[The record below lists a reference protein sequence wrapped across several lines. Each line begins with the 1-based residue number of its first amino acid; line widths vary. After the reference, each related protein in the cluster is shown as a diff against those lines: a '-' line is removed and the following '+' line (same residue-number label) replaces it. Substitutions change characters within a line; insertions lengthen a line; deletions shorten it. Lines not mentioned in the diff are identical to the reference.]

1 MIKLQNITKSFEQA
15 GGLFHALHTIDLH
28 VKKGE
33 CVVLRGAS
41 GSGKS
46 TLLSLIAGLQKP
58 TSGYIEV
65 DGKAIAKLPE
75 AHSAQFRR
83 ETIGFIFQKYHLI
96 PTLSV
101 EENILLPLIPFN
113 FSLAEAKGRVQAV
126 MEQFSIAHK
135 ARLHVK
141 LLSGGE
147 QQMLA
152 IARGLMARPK
162 LLLLDEPSLGLAP
175 LYIKKIFQ
183 TLRELNRDHGVTILL
198 IEQNAHHALRVAHR
212 GYVMQHGQI
221 VMTGSGRDLLA
232 SAEVRAAYLE
242 GGHAPEGE

>member
-1 MIKLQNITKSFEQA
+1 MILLQDVFKSFEQA
-15 GGLFHALHTIDLH
+15 DTTFDALREIDLH

-33 CVVLRGAS
+33 CVVLKGAS

-96 PTLSV
+96 PSLSV
-101 EENILLPLIPFN
+101 EENILAPLIPFN
-113 FSLAEAKGRVQAV
+113 LPLHEAKEKVQNV
-126 MEQFSIAHK
+126 MEQFSISHK
-135 ARLHVK
+135 AHLHVK

-147 QQMLA
+147 QQRTA
-152 IARGLMARPK
+152 IARALVCSPK
-162 LLLLDEPSLGLAP
+162 ILLADEPTANLDVALSLSLMGYFEMLKNKGVSIVIATHDAMVVEQS
-175 LYIKKIFQ
+175 FVD
-183 TLRELNRDHGVTILL
+183 RVVELKNGC
-198 IEQNAHHALRVAHR
+198 
-212 GYVMQHGQI
+212 I
-221 VMTGSGRDLLA
+221 VS
-232 SAEVRAAYLE
+232 
-242 GGHAPEGE
+242 

>member
-33 CVVLRGAS
+33 CVVLKGAS

-58 TSGYIEV
+58 TSGHIEV

-83 ETIGFIFQKYHLI
+83 ETVGFIFQKYHLI

-113 FSLAEAKGRVQAV
+113 LSLAEAKGRVQAV

-147 QQMLA
+147 QQRTA
-152 IARGLMARPK
+152 IARALVCSPK
-162 LLLLDEPSLGLAP
+162 ILLADEPTANLDASLSLSLMGYFEMLKSKGVSIVIATHDALVVEQP
-175 LYIKKIFQ
+175 LVD
-183 TLRELNRDHGVTILL
+183 RVVELKNGCI
-198 IEQNAHHALRVAHR
+198 I
-212 GYVMQHGQI
+212 
-221 VMTGSGRDLLA
+221 S
-232 SAEVRAAYLE
+232 
-242 GGHAPEGE
+242 

>member
-1 MIKLQNITKSFEQA
+1 MILLQDVFKSFEQA
-15 GGLFHALHTIDLH
+15 DTTFNALREIDLH

-33 CVVLRGAS
+33 CVVLKGAS

-96 PTLSV
+96 PSLSV
-101 EENILLPLIPFN
+101 EENILAPLIPFN
-113 FSLAEAKGRVQAV
+113 LPLHEAKEKVQNV
-126 MEQFSIAHK
+126 MEQFSISHK

-147 QQMLA
+147 QQRTA
-152 IARGLMARPK
+152 IARALVCSPK
-162 LLLLDEPSLGLAP
+162 ILLADEPTANLDVALSLSLMGYFEMLKNKGVSIVIATHDAMVVEQS
-175 LYIKKIFQ
+175 FVD
-183 TLRELNRDHGVTILL
+183 RVVELKNGC
-198 IEQNAHHALRVAHR
+198 
-212 GYVMQHGQI
+212 VM
-221 VMTGSGRDLLA
+221 S
-232 SAEVRAAYLE
+232 
-242 GGHAPEGE
+242 